1 MLAGLVVFISMLPNL
16 AGYADKIDGWLD
28 MLAMLD
34 GLLAMLFSLLGPI
47 RYFCLFAVWLYWLDN
62 YWLANLPAALAL
74 QPG

>member
-1 MLAGLVVFISMLPNL
+1 MLAGLVVFISMLPTL

-34 GLLAMLFSLLGPI
+34 GLLAMLFSLVGSI
-47 RYFCLFAVWLYWLDN
+47 RCFCWLAVWLCWLDY

-74 QPG
+74 LPG